1 MMDSLSREDLE
12 IEITGTKAAIETAEK
27 TISIHRIVLVAF
39 QDKLNLMPKTKKPE
53 EKKEE

>member
-1 MMDSLSREDLE
+1 MDSLSREDLE